1 MHDIKTIRTT
11 YNFVIISYNSLIDII
26 YADGSTMHLSAK
38 YFLIRKQKVE
48 GLDWAYTLL

>member
-1 MHDIKTIRTT
+1 MYDIRTIRTT

-26 YADGSTMHLSAK
+26 YADGSTIHLSAK
-38 YFLIRKQKVE
+38 YCLIRKQKVE